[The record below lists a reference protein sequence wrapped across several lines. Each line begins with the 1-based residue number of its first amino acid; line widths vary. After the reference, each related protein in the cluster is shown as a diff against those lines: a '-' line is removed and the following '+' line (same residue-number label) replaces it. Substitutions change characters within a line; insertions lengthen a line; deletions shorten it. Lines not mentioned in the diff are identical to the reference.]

1 MRDISYMKFVDTRG
15 RAAVESYKH
24 ELIAKDLLRCYQ
36 ELCKGESVI
45 YLIRAHKGLINRI
58 NLVTHNKKRPTLDL
72 LIHYRN
78 TADKV
83 LALSILTNSLNNKG
97 LFSKFLSE
105 EERTEKRWKAR
116 GTGHTC

>member
-1 MRDISYMKFVDTRG
+1 MPRFVDTRDC
-15 RAAVESYKH
+15 AAVENYKR
-24 ELIAKDLLRCYQ
+24 ELINKDLLRCYK
-36 ELCKGESVI
+36 ELCNEESVI
-45 YLIRAHKGLINRI
+45 HLIRSHRYLINKM
-58 NLVTHNKKRPTLDL
+58 NLNTHNKKRPTLDL

-83 LALSILTNSLNNKG
+83 QALYILTNSLNNKG

-105 EERTEKRWKAR
+105 EQQTEKQWKAR